1 MRAFQATL
9 PRGLLLTLAV
19 SALAALGALQ
29 PPRAPAAVLA
39 PACTPSTLNTSAQLA
54 GGVTVSPA
62 PGSMDASYRTQISF
76 LGVPAS
82 DITSVSVVGSQS
94 GGHAGQ
100 LLGYS
105 QGDGGSFVP
114 SVPFTQGETVTVS
127 ADVIG
132 ASGATP
138 LSWSFTVADVD
149 TVSRSLE
156 TPPAP
161 PPPPKPGEAQSFLS
175 RPDLAPPTVAVT
187 THSSQASTED
197 IFIAPYAGTG
207 QYGPMILDPSGRL
220 LWFKRLPPGAR
231 AADLRVQ
238 EDEGKPVLTWWQDPI
253 NWGGKSGAGVVI
265 ANSSYTELT
274 VVRAGNG
281 YQPDLHS
288 FTITPQNTAFTTV
301 YDAVR
306 CNLSAEGGPA
316 NGAVA
321 DTVVQEIDLGT
332 GLVRYEWHSLDH
344 VPLSASYMPAVPGSP
359 SSPWDYFHIN
369 RIDPQ
374 PNGDLLVDSR
384 NTWAAYEVDGA
395 SGQILWQ
402 LGGKQS
408 SIALG
413 PGAAPAWQHD
423 AEIQPNGTITIFDNG
438 ATPKVHPQSRA
449 IVLQLNL
456 QEMSAS
462 LLSTFIHPNPALV
475 VPSQGDMQALPSGD
489 WFVGWGQEPYFSEFS
504 SSGHLLFDAHLPP
517 SYQTYTAL
525 RFAWNGSPLQPPSIA
540 VRPARAGAVL
550 IYLSWNGATA
560 VSRWRVLGGSST
572 RGLRTI
578 GTSSR
583 RGFETSLTLVAPPR
597 YLEAQ
602 ALSAAGRVLAH
613 TSLARG

>member
-1 MRAFQATL
+1 M
-9 PRGLLLTLAV
+9 
-19 SALAALGALQ
+19 
-29 PPRAPAAVLA
+29 
-39 PACTPSTLNTSAQLA
+39 
-54 GGVTVSPA
+54 
-62 PGSMDASYRTQISF
+62 
-76 LGVPAS
+76 
-82 DITSVSVVGSQS
+82 
-94 GGHAGQ
+94 
-100 LLGYS
+100 
-105 QGDGGSFVP
+105 P

-359 SSPWDYFHIN
+359 I
-369 RIDPQ
+369 
-374 PNGDLLVDSR
+374 
-384 NTWAAYEVDGA
+384 
-395 SGQILWQ
+395 
-402 LGGKQS
+402 
-408 SIALG
+408 IALG
-413 PGAAPAWQHD
+413 LLSH
-423 AEIQPNGTITIFDNG
+423 QPN
-438 ATPKVHPQSRA
+438 R
-449 IVLQLNL
+449 
-456 QEMSAS
+456 SA
-462 LLSTFIHPNPALV
+462 A
-475 VPSQGDMQALPSGD
+475 Q
-489 WFVGWGQEPYFSEFS
+489 
-504 SSGHLLFDAHLPP
+504 
-517 SYQTYTAL
+517 
-525 RFAWNGSPLQPPSIA
+525 RGS
-540 VRPARAGAVL
+540 ARRLAQH
-550 IYLSWNGATA
+550 
-560 VSRWRVLGGSST
+560 LGGLRGGRRERADPVAT
-572 RGLRTI
+572 RRQAVEYR
-578 GTSSR
+578 SR
-583 RGFETSLTLVAPPR
+583 SGRRAR
-597 YLEAQ
+597 M
-602 ALSAAGRVLAH
+602 AA
-613 TSLARG
+613 